1 MLGGWQCLIL
11 CVAVFGGVTN
21 GRVPVKRS
29 HFDGCT
35 TAGGNKCVKNA
46 VCIISQLSFT
56 QLSFTCICNP
66 GYTGDGQIICKGKQT
81 K

>member
-1 MLGGWQCLIL
+1 MLRGWQCIGCLIL
-11 CVAVFGGVTN
+11 CVAVFGVVTN

-35 TAGGNKCVKNA
+35 TAGADGCVKNA
-46 VCIISQLSFT
+46 VCIVSQQS
-56 QLSFTCICNP
+56 STCICIT
-66 GYTGDGQIICKGKQT
+66 GYTGDGRKICEGKQT